1 MSKYHI
7 WNKHFIKLLVI
18 NTFIFLGFNM
28 SVAGFPAYVSHM
40 KSSNVVT
47 GMVTALSAFSALL
60 MRPVA
65 GRVLDIRGGKLFSL
79 LGFLLLAAPLLCL
92 ISPSIGT
99 ILVVRFFQ
107 GAGWGITSTACSK
120 MIANALPGERLSEG
134 IGYAGVFSSVATAFA
149 PGLAIVISEK
159 FSPEIMFC
167 IISICSIVA
176 LGIFST
182 FGKTEKVKFSQN
194 NSENNIC
201 SFISFKAIIPAAIV
215 MTITMSY
222 APMVTF
228 ITTYIHTIKIQ
239 EAQGFFLAYAFA
251 TIISRPITGVY
262 VDHWNTKLP
271 TVIALISAML
281 ASGFLT
287 ICNSN
292 TILVLSGLLAGVG
305 TGTGINAL
313 QTLSIKAEKAD
324 KRGAAIATFLFGFD
338 IGMASGSLIAGILL
352 NKMGYQKMF
361 MIMAIPPMVALLAF
375 SIIMLIENKYSKS
388 KKENLETNTLG

>member
-1 MSKYHI
+1 M
-7 WNKHFIKLLVI
+7 
-18 NTFIFLGFNM
+18 
-28 SVAGFPAYVSHM
+28 
-40 KSSNVVT
+40 
-47 GMVTALSAFSALL
+47 
-60 MRPVA
+60 
-65 GRVLDIRGGKLFSL
+65 
-79 LGFLLLAAPLLCL
+79 
-92 ISPSIGT
+92 
-99 ILVVRFFQ
+99 
-107 GAGWGITSTACSK
+107 
-120 MIANALPGERLSEG
+120 
-134 IGYAGVFSSVATAFA
+134 
-149 PGLAIVISEK
+149 
-159 FSPEIMFC
+159 
-167 IISICSIVA
+167 
-176 LGIFST
+176 
-182 FGKTEKVKFSQN
+182 
-194 NSENNIC
+194 
-201 SFISFKAIIPAAIV
+201 
-215 MTITMSY
+215 
-222 APMVTF
+222 
-228 ITTYIHTIKIQ
+228 
-239 EAQGFFLAYAFA
+239 AYAFA